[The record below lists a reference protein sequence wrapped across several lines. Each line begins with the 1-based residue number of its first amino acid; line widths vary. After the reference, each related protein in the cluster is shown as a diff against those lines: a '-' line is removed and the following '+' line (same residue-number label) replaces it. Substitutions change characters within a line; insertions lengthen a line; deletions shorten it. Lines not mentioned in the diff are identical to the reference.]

1 MNPVRYEHYQEE
13 LKISYVDENYSQHI
27 QREISTF
34 LFQTI
39 EQGAFDTTLGK
50 GRREKEEYLL
60 ILNLARYIAVS
71 VTLYRA
77 CQID

>member
-1 MNPVRYEHYQEE
+1 MKTTANIYRE
-13 LKISYVDENYSQHI
+13 KINRPFSQKVDPEA
-27 QREISTF
+27 
-34 LFQTI
+34 L
-39 EQGAFDTTLGK
+39 DTTLGR